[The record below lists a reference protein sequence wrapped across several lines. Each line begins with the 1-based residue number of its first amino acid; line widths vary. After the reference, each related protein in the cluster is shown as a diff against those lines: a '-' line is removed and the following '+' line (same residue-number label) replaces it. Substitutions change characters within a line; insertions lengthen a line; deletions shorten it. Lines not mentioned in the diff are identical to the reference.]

1 MEEKKT
7 GFLKAWIDK
16 IQGDKVVWM
25 ILALLILFS
34 IVSIFASTSLLAI
47 EQSTTRMAIFKE
59 QLMIVGLGIGLV
71 GICYIL
77 PSIWLIRVLSQ
88 LGFVVSFGLLTILLA
103 GLGSVEF
110 NGAVRALRI
119 GGAQLHVYEVVKVA
133 MVMYLA
139 WAVHTYK
146 EGKFRAISF
155 LAKRFPSIN
164 WVMRPVA
171 QRFIYIF
178 IPMMVVCA
186 MVAMG
191 SLSSALFM
199 GGVMVVTILI
209 GGIEFKH
216 LILPAVVAL
225 MGAGALVGLH
235 EIAPDKI
242 LPRMDTWKKRFSGGR
257 DYKQDV
263 LTYKPSEKE
272 FRDAIDKL
280 RQPEGAK
287 MAIKEG
293 GLLGKGPGK
302 STQKYVVAVMFGD
315 YMFSFI
321 VEEYGLWGAIL
332 VIMLYVSLL
341 ARGSLIAKSCEGLF
355 GKTAVAGLTILISG
369 QALFHMIINIDV
381 GILTG
386 QTLPIISHGN
396 SSFLCFCIAF
406 GIILSISKLAKS
418 NMEAMQVDPI
428 VASVEENVQSSLNE
442 LDDFDSNNYNHEI

>member
-7 GFLKAWIDK
+7 GLLKAWIDK

-47 EQSTTRMAIFKE
+47 EQNTTRMAIFKE
-59 QLMIVGLGIGLV
+59 QLMVVGLGIGLV

-88 LGFVVSFGLLTILLA
+88 IGFVVSFGLLVCLLG
-103 GLGSVEF
+103 GLGSMEF
-110 NGAVRALRI
+110 NGAVRALKI

-146 EGKFRAISF
+146 EGKFKLISF
-155 LAKRFPSIN
+155 IAKRFPSIS

-178 IPMMVVCA
+178 IPMMLVCA

-191 SLSSALFM
+191 SLSSAVFI
-199 GGVMVVTILI
+199 GFVMLVTILI

-216 LILPAVVAL
+216 LILPGVVAVI
-225 MGAGALVGLH
+225 GAAGLVGLH
-235 EIAPDKI
+235 ELSPDKI
-242 LPRMDTWKKRFSGGR
+242 LPRMETWKKRASGGR
-257 DYKQDV
+257 DYKKDV
-263 LTYKPSEKE
+263 LTYKPSQKE

-293 GLLGKGPGK
+293 GIIGKGPGK

-321 VEEYGLWGAIL
+321 VEEYGLIGAIL

-341 ARGSLIAKSCEGLF
+341 ARGSLIAKSCEGIF

-386 QTLPIISHGN
+386 QTLPLISHGN
-396 SSFLCFCIAF
+396 SSFICFCIAF

-418 NMEAMQVDPI
+418 NMEAMEIKPI
-428 VASVEENVQSSLNE
+428 VSSMEENVQSSLNE

>member
-59 QLMIVGLGIGLV
+59 QLMIVGFGIGLV

-191 SLSSALFM
+191 SLSSALFI

-242 LPRMDTWKKRFSGGR
+242 LPRMNTWKKRFSGGR

-293 GLLGKGPGK
+293 GLFGKGPGK